1 MVSLESGRMVS
12 EHLDSERYHVVPAQ
26 ISRQGL
32 WYLAGELES
41 DTHNMGT
48 QEEAEALLPFQKRPL
63 LEVGRSIDR
72 ILLGEEID
80 VAFIAMHGSYG
91 EDGTIQGLLESFG
104 VRYTGSGVCASALA
118 MDKVRSRHMF
128 MQHHLSV
135 PRWMTFDRNQWAG
148 KSQDCLE
155 AIRSRLGLPCV
166 VKPSNQG
173 SSIGVHLVQD
183 AASLEQAIVDTLSL
197 ARRVVIEEY
206 VQGTEITCGVLE
218 VSAQAKAL
226 PIVEIV
232 SQRNFFDYE
241 AKYDP
246 RLNEEIVPARIGEAV
261 ADSAS
266 KAALKAHRAL
276 GCAGFSR
283 TDMIVVG
290 ETPIV
295 LETNTIPGLTPV
307 SLFPKAAA
315 AANIEFSR
323 LLDIMVEGALSDQSY

>member
-1 MVSLESGRMVS
+1 MVS
-12 EHLDSERYHVVPAQ
+12 EHLDSDRYRVVPAQ

-32 WYLAGELES
+32 WSLAGEL
-41 DTHNMGT
+41 DADAHDMGT
-48 QEEAEALLPFQKRPL
+48 QEQAEALLPFQTRPL

-72 ILLGEEID
+72 VLLGEEID

-91 EDGTIQGLLESFG
+91 EDGTVQGLLEAFG

-128 MQHHLSV
+128 MQHHLNV
-135 PRWMTFDRNQWAG
+135 PRWMTFDRNQWTG
-148 KSQDCLE
+148 KHQECLE

-173 SSIGVHLVQD
+173 SSIGVHLVREP
-183 AASLEQAIVDTLSL
+183 AELEQAIVDTLAI
-197 ARRVVIEEY
+197 ARRVLVEEY
-206 VQGTEITCGVLE
+206 IQGTEITCGVLE
-218 VSAQAKAL
+218 ISGQAKAL

-232 SQRNFFDYE
+232 SQRSFFDYE

-246 RLNEEIVPARIGEAV
+246 RLNEEIVPARISDET
-261 ADSAS
+261 ADNVS

-283 TDMIVVG
+283 TDMILTGDSLV
-290 ETPIV
+290 I
-295 LETNTIPGLTPV
+295 LETNTIPGLSPV
-307 SLFPKAAA
+307 SLFPKAAQA
-315 AANIEFSR
+315 ADIGFSR
-323 LLDIMVEGALSDQSY
+323 LLDILIESALSDQSC